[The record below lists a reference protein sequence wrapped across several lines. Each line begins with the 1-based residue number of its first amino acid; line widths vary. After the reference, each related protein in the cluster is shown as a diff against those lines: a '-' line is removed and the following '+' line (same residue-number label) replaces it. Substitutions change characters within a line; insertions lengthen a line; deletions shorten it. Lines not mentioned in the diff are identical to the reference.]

1 MGWCTTHP
9 EGCTLSVT
17 VKPNAK
23 ATAITG
29 LSGPE
34 DAPALAIRLAAK
46 PVEGEAN
53 TALIAF
59 LSKALDIPKSRLSLH
74 RGQTGRHKQV
84 LVSGLSPEE
93 AGARLAH
100 LMPPENNA
108 A

>member
-1 MGWCTTHP
+1 MGWCTAHP
-9 EGCTLSVT
+9 EGCLLHVT

-23 ATAITG
+23 ATAVTG

-53 TALIAF
+53 TTLIAF
-59 LSKALDIPKSRLSLH
+59 LSKALGIPKSRLSLH

-84 LVSGLSPEE
+84 LINGTPPEE
-93 AGARLAH
+93 ACTRLAP
-100 LMPPENNA
+100 LIPADNNA